1 MGRSAA
7 GQRRP
12 TSTTMVTL
20 VTTTQTS
27 TETTTEVLKPVENPD
42 IWYQELE
49 QYLLPF
55 AGTAVAIVAI
65 KANDSLVNWLVGI
78 LFFNFI
84 KINLLIFILV

>member
-1 MGRSAA
+1 MGRSAG

-12 TSTTMVTL
+12 TSTTMVTV

-27 TETTTEVLKPVENPD
+27 TEPTTEVFKPVENPD
-42 IWYQELE
+42 TWYQDLE
-49 QYLLPF
+49 EYLLPF

-78 LFFNFI
+78 LFF
-84 KINLLIFILV
+84 